1 MRRMR
6 ISILIDPS
14 APSASVMVGSMEPN
28 GTAAPV
34 GAPGENVVNRRP
46 RVGEI
51 ADTLRERIISGDLEP
66 GERLVEQT
74 LANDLRVSRM
84 PIREALNILRGQG
97 FVSAIPNRGM
107 VVRPLSDQDI
117 ENLFEVREVLD
128 QLTARRAAE
137 RATDWE
143 IEQMRLALE
152 GGTTS
157 LGAEV
162 TDAHG
167 RINQGFHDVL
177 TAAAHNDLLVT
188 INEPIEGRLQWLVS
202 RFDHPATYHQE
213 HLAIFDAIRR
223 RDPDAA
229 AAAALAHLRT
239 SHELWRSSQARDR
252 AQVAR
257 TR

>member
-1 MRRMR
+1 
-6 ISILIDPS
+6 
-14 APSASVMVGSMEPN
+14 MEPN
-28 GTAAPV
+28 GTEAPV
-34 GAPGENVVNRRP
+34 GAPGKNVVNRRP

-51 ADTLRERIISGDLEP
+51 ADTLRERIISGELQP

-143 IEQMRLALE
+143 IEQMRMALE

-157 LGAEV
+157 LGADA
-162 TDAHG
+162 TGAHG

-177 TAAAHNDLLVT
+177 TAAALPQGVGLLMVT
-188 INEPIEGRLQWLVS
+188 LGFHRLQQGGDGRLGTVGVWIYAVCMTELIIECMASV
-202 RFDHPATYHQE
+202 
-213 HLAIFDAIRR
+213 
-223 RDPDAA
+223 AA
-229 AAAALAHLRT
+229 GA
-239 SHELWRSSQARDR
+239 ELIWGPLYPP
-252 AQVAR
+252 
-257 TR
+257 